1 MQPSDVFT
9 ATLREW
15 VALFMRRSMRNFM
28 QYVRESGLSMSQV
41 GALFHIRRERGCGV
55 TDLGENLGITSA
67 AASQLLERLV
77 QQELVVRAEDPEDRR
92 VKRLFLTDKGLQ
104 TIQESI
110 NARQVWLD
118 ELTETLS
125 VNELEQVN
133 AALKLLIEKAKSL
146 DNFVVLESYELF

>member
-28 QYVRESGLSMSQV
+28 QFVRERGLSMSQI
-41 GALFHIRRERGCGV
+41 GALFHIRREHGCGV
-55 TDLGENLGITSA
+55 TDLGESLGITSA

-77 QQELVVRAEDPEDRR
+77 QQDLVTRVEDPEDRR
-92 VKRLFLTDKGLQ
+92 VKRLFLTDKGNQ

-110 NARQVWLD
+110 DARQGWLD

-125 VNELEQVN
+125 VSELEQVS

-146 DNFVVLESYELF
+146 DNFVITDSFGHY